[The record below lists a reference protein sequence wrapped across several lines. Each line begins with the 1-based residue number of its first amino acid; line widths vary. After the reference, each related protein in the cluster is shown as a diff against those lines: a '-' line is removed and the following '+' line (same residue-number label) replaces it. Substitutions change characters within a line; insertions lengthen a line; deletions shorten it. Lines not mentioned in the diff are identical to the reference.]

1 MRIIPIVLGV
11 FFLVACDLPRDPE
24 GTLDRIT
31 AGDISIGRIA
41 GSKPDPTEEKVLQS
55 LLSSLQAT
63 PHYETGDAEHLVARL
78 ETGKIDLMLGG
89 LPEDTV
95 FAERIGLTKP
105 VGQAEIGGEPKRT
118 VFAVRS
124 GENGFL
130 KAVNERIAAVA
141 P

>member
-11 FFLVACDLPRDPE
+11 FLLVACDLPRDPE

-41 GSKPDPTEEKVLQS
+41 GSEPDPTEEKVLQS

-63 PHYETGDAEHLVARL
+63 PHYETDDAEHLVARL
-78 ETGKIDLMLGG
+78 SQPRRRPPKMILLSARSHQTRK
-89 LPEDTV
+89 T
-95 FAERIGLTKP
+95 
-105 VGQAEIGGEPKRT
+105 EIGGEPRRT

-130 KAVNERIAAVA
+130 KAVNERIAALA